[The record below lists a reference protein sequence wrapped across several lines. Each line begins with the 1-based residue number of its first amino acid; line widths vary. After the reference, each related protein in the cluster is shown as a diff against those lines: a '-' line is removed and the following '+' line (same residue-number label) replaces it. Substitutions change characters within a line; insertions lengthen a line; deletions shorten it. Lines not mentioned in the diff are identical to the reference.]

1 METRRRFLKKTCY
14 IAPAVLTLAVRPA
27 HAKGPYNIGN
37 NPGGGPK
44 DNNLS
49 RSGAHGSSGD
59 HSSWWQF
66 WERM

>member
-1 METRRRFLKKTCY
+1 METRRKFLKKTCY

-37 NPGGGPK
+37 NSGAAPK
-44 DNNLS
+44 ENLS
-49 RSGAHGSSGD
+49 RSGAQGSSGGN
-59 HSSWWQF
+59 SSWWQF